1 MPQFDIDKATRRTPY
16 RVPEGSLASLEQRIL
31 AATVEAAA
39 PIGDVKLT
47 RAPRLWRWV
56 ASTAAAVVVAVAMGV
71 GMHISL
77 SPSEPTQSVDQAFAN
92 LSTADQQHLM
102 DCYDNERML
111 EAYLY

>member
-1 MPQFDIDKATRRTPY
+1 MPQFDFQKATRRTPY

-39 PIGDVKLT
+39 PSGDVKLT
-47 RAPRLWRWV
+47 RAPRLWR
-56 ASTAAAVVVAVAMGV
+56 ALTSTAAAAVVAVAIGV
-71 GMHISL
+71 GLHISL
-77 SPSEPTQSVDQAFAN
+77 SPSEPAQSVDQAFAN
-92 LSTADQQHLM
+92 LSTADQQHLI

>member
-1 MPQFDIDKATRRTPY
+1 MPQFDFQKATRRTPY

-39 PIGDVKLT
+39 PTGDVKLT
-47 RAPRLWRWV
+47 RAPRLWR
-56 ASTAAAVVVAVAMGV
+56 ALTSTAAAAVVAVAVGV
-71 GMHISL
+71 GLHISL
-77 SPSEPTQSVDQAFAN
+77 SPSEPAQSVDQAFAN
-92 LSTADQQHLM
+92 LSTADQQHLI